1 MTYAPLVSNTLYY
14 GDNLDVL
21 RQHIHDESVDLI
33 YLDPPFNSNATYN
46 ALFAEQDGTRSAA
59 QIEAFTD
66 TWRWDQAAVADY
78 ERTVEQGGCRRC
90 LDGDAHLPRVGE
102 HARVSVDDG
111 AAVGGTASRA
121 QADRLALSPL

>member
-1 MTYAPLVSNTLYY
+1 MNQLYY

-21 RQHIHDESVDLI
+21 RQHIASESVDLI

-66 TWRWDQAAVADY
+66 TWRWDQ
-78 ERTVEQGGCRRC
+78 GRR
-90 LDGDAHLPRVGE
+90 L
-102 HARVSVDDG
+102 
-111 AAVGGTASRA
+111 
-121 QADRLALSPL
+121 